1 MSQITLNDITKR
13 FGAVTALDHVSFEV
27 HDAEF
32 FVLLGP
38 TGAGKT
44 TTLRVIAG
52 LTKPDTGSVTFD
64 GQSVDLLPPADR
76 DVAFVFQQY
85 SLYPTMTVYDNL
97 AFPLHTSVR
106 KMKEADIKKVVTET
120 AEVLRIGHLLQ
131 RKTAKL
137 SGGEMQRVS
146 IGRAIVRSPRAYLM
160 DEPLSNLDAKLRETF
175 RVELSHLQ
183 RTQGSTTL
191 FVTHDQIEALTMA
204 DRIGV
209 LDHGTLVQVGTPEDI
224 YDRPATTFVAQLVG
238 SPKINLLGAT
248 TENGTLTLKGS
259 GVRLP
264 SCEVCADPKNLPTRV
279 HPGHPARRYPS
290 RSGGPVRG
298 RDRPGRAARCGNPV
312 AYQDRRADDR
322 QHGARH
328 LGARA
333 AGTMSS
339 SGLSGSGYI
348 SLIKRPG
355 CGSARRLQRKTL
367 RVCETLRVS

>member
-1 MSQITLNDITKR
+1 VAD
-13 FGAVTALDHVSFEV
+13 G
-27 HDAEF
+27 EF
-32 FVLLGP
+32 FVVLGP

-52 LTKPDTGSVTFD
+52 LTKQDEGAILFD
-64 GQSVDLLPPADR
+64 NERVDALPPADR

-97 AFPLHTSVR
+97 AFPLR
-106 KMKEADIKKVVTET
+106 APLRRLKETEIKKRVTEV

-146 IGRAIVRSPRAYLM
+146 IGRAIVRSPRVYLM
-160 DEPLSNLDAKLRETF
+160 DEPLSNLDAKLREAL

-209 LDHGTLVQVGTPEDI
+209 LNHGSIVQVGTPEDI

-238 SPKINLLGAT
+238 SPKINLLYAA
-248 TENGTLTLKGS
+248 TENGTLNLVDS
-259 GVRLP
+259 DVHLS
-264 SCEVCADPKNLPTRV
+264 SCEICNDPKDLPAQFILGIRPEDVRPDPVGLFAGEISLVEPLGVETLLHIKIGKQSLV
-279 HPGHPARRYPS
+279 STVPGMSPARR
-290 RSGGPVRG
+290 GDIVRFG
-298 RDRPGRAARCGNPV
+298 IVRERLHFFDQV
-312 AYQDRRADDR
+312 
-322 QHGARH
+322 
-328 LGARA
+328 
-333 AGTMSS
+333 T
-339 SGLSGSGYI
+339 GL
-348 SLIKRPG
+348 RFN
-355 CGSARRLQRKTL
+355 A
-367 RVCETLRVS
+367 

>member
-1 MSQITLNDITKR
+1 MSQILLSTITKR
-13 FGAVTALDHVSFEV
+13 FGAVTALNDVSFEV
-27 HDAEF
+27 QNAEF

-52 LTKPDTGSVTFD
+52 LTKPDAGSVTFD
-64 GQSVDLLPPADR
+64 GQPVDVLPPADR

-97 AFPLHTSVR
+97 AFPLRSPMR
-106 KMKEADIKKVVTET
+106 KQPEAEIKKRVEET
-120 AEVLRIGHLLQ
+120 AEILRISHLLQ

-160 DEPLSNLDAKLRETF
+160 DEPLSNLDAKLREAL

-209 LDHGTLVQVGTPEDI
+209 LNHGTLVQVGTPEDI

-238 SPKINLLGAT
+238 SPKINLLNANR
-248 TENGTLTLKGS
+248 ENGTLTLVGS
-259 GVRLP
+259 DVHLAA
-264 SCEVCADPKNLPTRV
+264 CDVCNDPKNLPQEFILGIRPEDVRPDPAGLFAGEIALTEPLGV
-279 HPGHPARRYPS
+279 ETLLHIKIGEQTIVSTVPGISAVS
-290 RSGGPVRG
+290 RGDTVKFGIVRE
-298 RDRPGRAARCGNPV
+298 RLHFFDK
-312 AYQDRRADDR
+312 
-322 QHGARH
+322 
-328 LGARA
+328 
-333 AGTMSS
+333 T
-339 SGLSGSGYI
+339 SGS
-348 SLIKRPG
+348 RF
-355 CGSARRLQRKTL
+355 AA
-367 RVCETLRVS
+367 